1 MYRLVLDK
9 KSDIEIGYEIA
20 KMKNMTDTCSSVQH
34 TLLGLW
40 AMACPLVLV
49 SNVLA
54 WLYGVSIG
62 FGSGEPIDFTSLGF
76 GFSAM
81 LFVSVSVHYADEYA
95 DYQTDALTTRTAY
108 SGGSGVLSK
117 GIVPRTLALQA
128 ALATLIIG
136 ISVQFSANYFGIHPW
151 SAMVMLGIGA
161 LGGWMYSLPPLKL
174 AWRGWGELD
183 NAFLGANVLPV
194 YGYTV
199 LSGRFD
205 FWVNVACLPFTL
217 LAFNNLL
224 AVTWPDREADARV
237 GKQTLATRWP
247 TKRLR
252 ILYGIV
258 ATTSFTLLLL
268 LSGRILPT
276 EVVIAGFTA
285 LPLTLW
291 GAKTYTQNKISHAPV
306 HTMVTMMLTQTLAW
320 FATGIRF

>member
-1 MYRLVLDK
+1 MLNK
-9 KSDIEIGYEIA
+9 KSDIEIRYIVA
-20 KMKNMTDTCSSVQH
+20 KMKNMTDAFSSIRH

-40 AMACPLVLV
+40 GMARPLVLV
-49 SNVLA
+49 SNILA

-62 FGSGEPIDFTSLGF
+62 FGSGGPIDFTSLGF
-76 GFSAM
+76 GFTAM
-81 LFVSVSVHYADEYA
+81 LLISISVHYANEYA

-108 SGGSGVLSK
+108 LGGSGVLSR

-128 ALATLIIG
+128 ALATLILG
-136 ISVQFSANYFGIHPW
+136 ISIQLLANYFGTHPW
-151 SAMVMLGIGA
+151 SAMALLGIGA

-183 NAFLGANVLPV
+183 NALLGANVLPV

-205 FWVNVACLPFTL
+205 FWVIVACLPFTL

-224 AVTWPDREADARV
+224 AVTWPDSEADARV
-237 GKQTLATRWP
+237 GKRTLATRWP
-247 TKRLR
+247 IKQLR
-252 ILYGIV
+252 MLYGIV

-268 LSGRILPT
+268 LSGRILPI

-306 HTMVTMMLTQTLAW
+306 YAMVTMMITQTLAW
-320 FATGIRF
+320 FAIGIRF